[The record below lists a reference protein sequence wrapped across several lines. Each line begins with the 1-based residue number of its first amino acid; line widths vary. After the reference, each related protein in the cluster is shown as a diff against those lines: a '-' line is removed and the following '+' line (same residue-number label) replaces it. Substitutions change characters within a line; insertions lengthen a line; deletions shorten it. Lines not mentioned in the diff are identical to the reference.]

1 MDSDSLNKWL
11 TLAANVGIMIGLI
24 LVVIQIRQNSDLV
37 RTQLIADEYAL
48 VSVLDTQIVGENPAE
63 ALMKAMYSPQ
73 DMTYADFRINDA
85 YLIVRIDVL
94 HRLYRLGQEGLFD
107 KDDWKNSS
115 TAFTFEW
122 LFGTEF
128 SQSWWEHIGRETYQ
142 ASPEFVEYMDARIR
156 GVRENRSIRG
166 WEAIKADLQ
175 PD

>member
-11 TLAANVGIMIGLI
+11 TLAANVGIVIGLI
-24 LVVIQIRQNSDLV
+24 LVVVQIRQNSDLV
-37 RTQLIADEYAL
+37 RTQLVADEYAL
-48 VSVLDTQIVGENPAE
+48 VSALDAQLVGENPAE

-94 HRLYRLGQEGLFD
+94 HRLYRLGQEGLFG

-128 SQSWWEHIGRETYQ
+128 SRLWWEHIGRETYQ
-142 ASPEFVEYMDARIR
+142 ASPEFVEYMDARIQ
-156 GVRENRSIRG
+156 GVRENRSIKG
-166 WEAIKADLQ
+166 WQAIQADLQ